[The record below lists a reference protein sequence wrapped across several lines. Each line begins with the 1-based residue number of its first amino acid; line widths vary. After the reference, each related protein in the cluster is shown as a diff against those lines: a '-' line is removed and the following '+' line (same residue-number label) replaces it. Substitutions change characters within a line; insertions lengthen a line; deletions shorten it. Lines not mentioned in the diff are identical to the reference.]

1 MRQLTITIAD
11 DFYETFI
18 NFFKHIPQVSVI
30 KKKEYEV
37 PLWQQELVLER
48 MKSAKPEDYR
58 NWEEVKK
65 EMDEK
70 WNFNG

>member
-30 KKKEYEV
+30 EKTEYEV

-48 MKSAKPEDYR
+48 MKSAKPADYR